1 VAAHEI
7 AHALGF
13 NVHNMEGKSMLRR
26 QYTIATITPYVV
38 SQNTRR
44 AAKLHYNCVSD
55 RGLPLQ
61 SVASYATVAYMR
73 SSADTP
79 ESTEMMSLR
88 KPMNQKLN
96 GIDVVP
102 AGESSSSYQGLQVVE
117 KYKVSPGS
125 MVYSSHWS
133 RRIAKDELMVG
144 LVGAGYYT
152 ALTLGAFADLGY
164 YKVNWTM
171 AEQMSWGNNSGCGLL
186 EKKCVEGGRTKFPDM
201 FCTTESTEGSA
212 GLQCTSDRQSLG
224 TCTIQTHER
233 DLPGQFQYFSDGK
246 LGGNKTDLMDYCPI
260 IVGKRETSCTD
271 GDQSQMPGSLIAA
284 NSRCVQ
290 GENLIADDTAV
301 GAVCVEVS
309 CKKNEVSVRYSG
321 NDNWYSC
328 PEGGRLAV
336 KGNVLQGKI
345 VCPKYADVCNTINRV
360 IDKGRGRPMKLG
372 AYVDHGND
380 GRSDGSVTAAIL
392 VPLLFIFLAVFTIM
406 AP

>member
-1 VAAHEI
+1 
-7 AHALGF
+7 
-13 NVHNMEGKSMLRR
+13 
-26 QYTIATITPYVV
+26 

-44 AAKLHYNCVSD
+44 AAKLHYDCVSD

-79 ESTEMMSLR
+79 ERTEMMSLR
-88 KPMNQKLN
+88 KPVNQKLN

-102 AGESSSSYQGLQVVE
+102 AEESSSSFQGLQVVE

-125 MVYSSHWS
+125 MGYSSHWS

-186 EKKCVEGGRTKFPDM
+186 EDKCVEGGSTKFPDM
-201 FCTTESTEGSA
+201 FCTSKPGSLPA

-224 TCTIQTHER
+224 SCGIQTYR
-233 DLPGQFQYFSDGK
+233 NPLPGHFQYFSDGK
-246 LGGNKTDLMDYCPI
+246 LGGNKADLMDYCPI

-271 GDQSQMPGSLIAA
+271 GEQSKMPGSVIAA

-290 GENLIADDTAV
+290 GENLKAKNAAI

-321 NDNWYSC
+321 NNEWYSC
-328 PEGGRLAV
+328 PEGGRLTV
-336 KGNVLQGKI
+336 QGNVLQGKI

-360 IDKGRGRPMKLG
+360 IDKERGRPMKLG
-372 AYVDHGND
+372 AYVDHRND

-392 VPLLFIFLAVFTIM
+392 VPLLFIFLAVSTIM